1 MSYPGG
7 RRYGGAGQR
16 RRHRGPYVG
25 KETLPWT
32 GYEDDLILALDAFK
46 GITKD
51 GGSDRVTTWSDQS
64 SQGNDVSQGSMGQM
78 PLESTLDG
86 LPSILFDG
94 SNDELTRVST
104 FSGFTSGDRCTAFAV
119 AQYTSLAGNAAI
131 FESATSGGA
140 DTAFEM
146 WLAGGGPNDFYFRA
160 TGSLQVIETTADTS
174 THVFEL
180 DYVATND
187 FECYIDGTSVGTDT
201 TPPTTVGT
209 NESIYVGAR
218 ATAGF
223 PMNGHIQSLLM
234 FNVSLSS
241 ADRSVIRGRLGE
253 RWGVTVV

>member
-1 MSYPGG
+1 MPYTGG

-25 KETLPWT
+25 KEILPWT

-46 GITKD
+46 GITRD
-51 GGSDRVTTWSDQS
+51 GASDRVTGWSDQS
-64 SQGNDVSQGSMGQM
+64 SQGNDVSQVSSGLM
-78 PLESTLDG
+78 PLKSTLDG

-94 SNDELTRVST
+94 TDDELTRVGT
-104 FSGFTSGDRCTAFAV
+104 FSGFTNGDRCTAFAV

-131 FESATSGGA
+131 FESETSLGA
-140 DTAFEM
+140 GTAFQM
-146 WLAGGGPNDFYFRA
+146 WLAGGGPDDFYFRA
-160 TGSLQVIETTADTS
+160 TDSLTVIENTADTN

-187 FECYIDGTSVGTDT
+187 FDAYLDGTFVGTDT
-201 TPPTTVGT
+201 TPPVTVGT
-209 NESIYVGAR
+209 NDGIYVGTR